1 MTTQSHP
8 EANSYSKFPWTS
20 QAGGYILS
28 VPRSD
33 EELHITPKLEEFK
46 LSLTAV
52 GVDNELGIYSTLKEA
67 FESGDEVIQRCR
79 PSRVGEL
86 LGKAPVISTES
97 KGSCIPALIGF
108 TVIAIAVIVGI
119 LSPATPTTF
128 VSSYTATQLSCRAD
142 AKQGIL
148 ELNTLE
154 SKLECPTFLDA
165 PLGIKHCAAKEE
177 VEATKIIIQDRFDS
191 CTK

>member
-1 MTTQSHP
+1 MKKAIAFTL
-8 EANSYSKFPWTS
+8 WTVL
-20 QAGGYILS
+20 G
-28 VPRSD
+28 
-33 EELHITPKLEEFK
+33 
-46 LSLTAV
+46 
-52 GVDNELGIYSTLKEA
+52 LGIYLMITSEREFNATAKQE
-67 FESGDEVIQRCR
+67 
-79 PSRVGEL
+79 
-86 LGKAPVISTES
+86 
-97 KGSCIPALIGF
+97 
-108 TVIAIAVIVGI
+108 
-119 LSPATPTTF
+119 PATQT
-128 VSSYTATQLSCRAD
+128 YTATQLSCRAD

>member
-1 MTTQSHP
+1 MKKAIAFTL
-8 EANSYSKFPWTS
+8 WTVL
-20 QAGGYILS
+20 G
-28 VPRSD
+28 
-33 EELHITPKLEEFK
+33 
-46 LSLTAV
+46 
-52 GVDNELGIYSTLKEA
+52 LGIYLT
-67 FESGDEVIQRCR
+67 IQ
-79 PSRVGEL
+79 SNNATAKQEL
-86 LGKAPVISTES
+86 
-97 KGSCIPALIGF
+97 
-108 TVIAIAVIVGI
+108 
-119 LSPATPTTF
+119 ATQT
-128 VSSYTATQLSCRAD
+128 YTATQLSCRAD